1 MPSPEPAPDSTLLPL
16 PAAFLQGL
24 DGEEELLVSSRDPHG
39 QGRVRMWFAVSP
51 AGHLYLLTPAI
62 SLKARR
68 WQDDPWVR
76 LTIPKGGASLEGQ
89 LESVGADDAMKYAAI
104 FTERF
109 QMAGAVTPE
118 ALRWMVDSGSHLLLR
133 VGLPAAP

>member
-1 MPSPEPAPDSTLLPL
+1 MPSPEPGPDSVLLPL
-16 PAAFLQGL
+16 PAAFLHRL
-24 DGEEELLVSSRDPHG
+24 EGEEELLVSSRDPHG
-39 QGRVRMWFAVSP
+39 QGRVRMWFALSP

-68 WQDDPWVR
+68 WQDDPWVQ
-76 LTIPKGGASLEGQ
+76 LTIPEGGGGQEGRLEP
-89 LESVGADDAMKYAAI
+89 VGPEDAMKYAAI

-118 ALRWMVDSGSHLLLR
+118 ALRWMLESGSHLLMR
-133 VGLPAAP
+133 VGLPPAP